1 MNVGSGGMVFLS
13 ALTLVTLS
21 SSSESSFFHSGAT
34 NRLMGF
40 ASVEVIWSQCHV
52 GGVYTV
58 LL

>member
-1 MNVGSGGMVFLS
+1 MVFLS

-21 SSSESSFFHSGAT
+21 SSSESSFFSGAT